1 VLGSSLKI
9 SLPPYNVSGMLIS
22 FGLNS
27 IYHWAISHVSHLIVD
42 HCYDLALYFTLVLS
56 TSASSAGYEAE
67 ILVLSEVE
75 IKEKNIISN
84 FFSCVKKSMQKR
96 TLIMRLLLI
105 FNHHQR
111 KA

>member
-1 VLGSSLKI
+1 
-9 SLPPYNVSGMLIS
+9 MLIS

-42 HCYDLALYFTLVLS
+42 HRYDLTLYFTLVLS
-56 TSASSAGYEAE
+56 TSASSAGYEVEILVLSTSASSAGSEVE

>member
-1 VLGSSLKI
+1 
-9 SLPPYNVSGMLIS
+9 MLIS

-27 IYHWAISHVSHLIVD
+27 IYHWAISHFSHLIVD

-67 ILVLSEVE
+67 ILVLSTSASSAGSEVE

-84 FFSCVKKSMQKR
+84 FFSCGKKSMQKR